1 MEEIFK
7 TSTELLDTG
16 EKTED
21 DQPTSEPQNTSD
33 SSYSIKNENNVLT
46 RFRAIVTEYLN
57 GDVVDNIDSLTK
69 GVLGSY
75 SMAGYLD
82 FALPSGKEIIITKLL
97 QQCCFL
103 LQDLLRYVISIDELP
118 GTIFYLKYCF
128 CLQSFRQYLLC
139 S

>member
-1 MEEIFK
+1 MQDIEEIFEA
-7 TSTELLDTG
+7 STELLDTG
-16 EKTED
+16 EKAED

-33 SSYSIKNENNVLT
+33 SSSSTRNDNDVLT

-57 GDVVDNIDSLTK
+57 GDIVDNVDSLTK

-97 QQCCFL
+97 QQCCYL
-103 LQDLLRYVISIDELP
+103 LQDLLR
-118 GTIFYLKYCF
+118 
-128 CLQSFRQYLLC
+128 
-139 S
+139 